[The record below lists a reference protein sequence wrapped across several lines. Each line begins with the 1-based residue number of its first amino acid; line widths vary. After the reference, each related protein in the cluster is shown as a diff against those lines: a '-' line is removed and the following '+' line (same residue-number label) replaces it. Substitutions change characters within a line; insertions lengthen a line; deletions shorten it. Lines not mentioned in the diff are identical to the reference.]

1 MSAVKKICRPDMNK
15 VHTPGIQVLRQSNGM
30 VQHEYEPGQYEI
42 IPMDAPWRFE
52 QQLR

>member
-1 MSAVKKICRPDMNK
+1 MNK

-52 QQLR
+52 QQLDDGGWEEPILGG